1 MGRNFTKTLA
11 ALTLITLTVGCSKSS
26 DEASVAVAKTLYAS
40 TGSCNAG
47 AGAALKATY
56 TNANATKTIEKFNSS
71 NGANVGF
78 LVDFTVSN
86 FLAGMNPQK
95 MIEAGDSIY
104 VLMENPTTTTERS
117 ILKMPKA
124 DPLSYVKYYTNITS
138 LSTGVRDFSLDADGS
153 FLVSLQT
160 KIEKINSQ
168 PVRVPAGANPWVNA
182 PLGTCAAS
190 ATGMSAVA
198 VMKPFAPAINGK
210 IIYAHQGFT
219 GAFGAAQQRLGI
231 TSANGYFAAAD
242 CVIGVQI
249 SAVAHTRAASSSS
262 SGAIVFNANGTSP
275 TAMVYISEPVG
286 SAVTGKLI
294 VAYSNDQVGNNAAG
308 VYNLNHGIVQWD
320 VTETSATVA
329 TLTNPVLL
337 YDNISV
343 VYGISAMTY
352 DADTKSLYVATGG
365 EPGAADMSTNNVGYN
380 IEKFTLDTATPLL
393 TRVHV
398 ANNPFIKGAA
408 NTKCISGLM
417 LGN

>member
-138 LSTGVRDFSLDADGS
+138 LSAGVRDFSLDADGS

-182 PLGTCAAS
+182 PAGTCAAS

-198 VMKPFAPAINGK
+198 VMKPFAPAINVMCV
-210 IIYAHQGFT
+210 
-219 GAFGAAQQRLGI
+219 
-231 TSANGYFAAAD
+231 FA
-242 CVIGVQI
+242 
-249 SAVAHTRAASSSS
+249 S
-262 SGAIVFNANGTSP
+262 
-275 TAMVYISEPVG
+275 
-286 SAVTGKLI
+286 L
-294 VAYSNDQVGNNAAG
+294 AAG
-308 VYNLNHGIVQWD
+308 PRK
-320 VTETSATVA
+320 S
-329 TLTNPVLL
+329 
-337 YDNISV
+337 IS
-343 VYGISAMTY
+343 
-352 DADTKSLYVATGG
+352 
-365 EPGAADMSTNNVGYN
+365 
-380 IEKFTLDTATPLL
+380 
-393 TRVHV
+393 
-398 ANNPFIKGAA
+398 
-408 NTKCISGLM
+408 
-417 LGN
+417 